1 MYAVTPSLNVWAR
14 ARRQSEIKTAAENAA
29 AMNLFILYPAETDA
43 VHLQGVACFK
53 IIPIRLGALPL
64 IELELHWAWS
74 WWERRGE
81 GGFFVR

>member
-1 MYAVTPSLNVWAR
+1 MRQANGTRRNSDEKIVKDIKRATRKHFHLKRRAGGAVGWR
-14 ARRQSEIKTAAENAA
+14 
-29 AMNLFILYPAETDA
+29 
-43 VHLQGVACFK
+43 C
-53 IIPIRLGALPL
+53 L